1 MTEIKSRQTRSKVQE
16 PRLLSFNIVHDLR
29 GNLVPI
35 QSHSDVPFEIRRI
48 YTIYEVPSGVER
60 GGHAHKELTQL
71 IMAVAGS
78 FSVRL
83 DDGTKKSTFHL
94 SSPTEGLLLPRLIWR
109 EMFAFSPGAVCLVLA
124 SELYAAEDY
133 VRDYGEFQELVKKHN
148 SVS

>member
-83 DDGTKKSTFHL
+83 DDGTKKST
-94 SSPTEGLLLPRLIWR
+94 SI
-109 EMFAFSPGAVCLVLA
+109 
-124 SELYAAEDY
+124 
-133 VRDYGEFQELVKKHN
+133 
-148 SVS
+148 